1 MAEKHVR
8 MWADVFHMWYPYAC
22 ESVSPAMSVSWDKK
36 KSQVVWELTPTR

>member
-36 KSQVVWELTPTR
+36 KVKSFGN

>member
-8 MWADVFHMWYPYAC
+8 VWADVFHMWYPYAC

-36 KSQVVWELTPTR
+36 SQVVWELTPTR